1 MAKTLIIIDMQMD
14 MQRRIDAG
22 YDHVNTEA
30 PARVA
35 ALAAA
40 FRQRGWP
47 VVHVRHR
54 EENPASGFHPAA
66 AGYPPMPCAEAE
78 GSEPIFEKRT
88 SSAFASTDLEAWLR
102 AAGCTDL
109 VVVGAVAGFCVNSTV
124 RAAADLGFR
133 VTVVPDAVLG
143 FGLPD
148 AGQSARAIFDVTM
161 ALLATDFAAMAQ
173 SAEVLEA

>member
-1 MAKTLIIIDMQMD
+1 MAKALIIIDMQMD

-35 ALAAA
+35 GLAAA

-54 EENPASGFHPAA
+54 EDDPASGFHPAA
-66 AGYPPMPCAEAE
+66 TGYPPMPCAESE

-102 AAGCTDL
+102 
-109 VVVGAVAGFCVNSTV
+109 AVAGFCVNSTV